1 MPKRLY
7 MSFMAFGGTSVISF
21 EVYAV
26 YLRFLSTESDG
37 PKTYPSFPIFMWIIF
52 TTQVAMYERRTC
64 LLKVFSLCILRGTS

>member
-1 MPKRLY
+1 

-26 YLRFLSTESDG
+26 HLRFLSTESDE
-37 PKTYPSFPIFMWIIF
+37 PKTYPSFPIF

-64 LLKVFSLCILRGTS
+64 PLKVFSLCILRGTS